1 MCVCT
6 CVYAGE
12 RAPLLYP
19 WKVLQYEWGLYDGM
33 KVLQY
38 EWGLYDGMK
47 VLQYEWGLY
56 DGMKVLQ
63 YDSVAVWR

>member
-38 EWGLYDGMK
+38 
-47 VLQYEWGLY
+47 
-56 DGMKVLQ
+56 
-63 YDSVAVWR
+63 DSVAVWR